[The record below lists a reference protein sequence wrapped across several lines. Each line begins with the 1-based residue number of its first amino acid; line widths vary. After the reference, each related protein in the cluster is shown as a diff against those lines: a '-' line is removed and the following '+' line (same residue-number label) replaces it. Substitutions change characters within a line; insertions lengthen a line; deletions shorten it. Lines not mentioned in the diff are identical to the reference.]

1 MRSTDNEV
9 RAQLDN
15 IDKGG
20 VKEVKDTAK
29 VSGEPFDPDDT
40 PEMSTILEPP
50 SFVSEKKLF
59 GEYNKYEVL
68 LDA

>member
-1 MRSTDNEV
+1 MRSTDFEV

-29 VSGEPFDPDDT
+29 VSGEVIDPDNT
-40 PEMSTILEPP
+40 PECRQ
-50 SFVSEKKLF
+50 
-59 GEYNKYEVL
+59 Y
-68 LDA
+68 

>member
-1 MRSTDNEV
+1 MKRVVRSTDFEV

-29 VSGEPFDPDDT
+29 VSGELLIL
-40 PEMSTILEPP
+40 TIH
-50 SFVSEKKLF
+50 
-59 GEYNKYEVL
+59 
-68 LDA
+68 